1 MKVIA
6 SMMTSMRALLI
17 PGFRDVIGV
26 NAAVVARIKSGECD
40 HLLCS
45 ATESGITGIVNYLV
59 DAGVD
64 KEVKKIKDGWTPL
77 HVAAKKGHTDIVK
90 LLLDAEVDMNVKD
103 NGGWTPLNLAA
114 KKGHT
119 DIVSLLTVVNS
130 TPTLI

>member
-26 NAAVVARIKSGECD
+26 NAAVVARVKSGECD

-64 KEVKKIKDGWTPL
+64 KEVKGEDGLTPL
-77 HVAAKKGHTDIVK
+77 HVAAREGHTDIVK
-90 LLLDAEVDMNVKD
+90 LLLDAEVDKDVK
-103 NGGWTPLNLAA
+103 N
-114 KKGHT
+114 K
-119 DIVSLLTVVNS
+119 
-130 TPTLI
+130 